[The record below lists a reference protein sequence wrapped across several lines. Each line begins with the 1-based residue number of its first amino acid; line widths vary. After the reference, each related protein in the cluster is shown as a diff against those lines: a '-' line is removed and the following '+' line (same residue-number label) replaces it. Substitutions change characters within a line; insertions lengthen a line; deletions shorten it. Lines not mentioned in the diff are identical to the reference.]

1 MHQEL
6 ARSAGARLAGGA
18 RRRLPLVAAAVLAAV
33 ALAACSSGSKSSN
46 GSTSGNSGPVTIT
59 TKSGSL
65 GTYLTDSSGKT
76 IYMFAPDTTN
86 TSTCYGACASAWPPV
101 AGSATAGSGVT
112 AGMLTTITRSDGS
125 KQASYNGHPL
135 YYYIGDSGAG
145 QTNGQNSNA
154 NGGLWWVLTPAGD
167 PIKTG

>member
-6 ARSAGARLAGGA
+6 ARTAGARLAGGA
-18 RRRLPLVAAAVLAAV
+18 RRRLSLAAAAVLAAV
-33 ALAACSSGSKSSN
+33 ALAACSSGSGGTPSS
-46 GSTSGNSGPVTIT
+46 NSGPVTVT

-65 GTYLTDSSGKT
+65 GTYLTDGSGKT
-76 IYMFAPDTTN
+76 MYMFAPDTTN
-86 TSTCYGACASAWPPV
+86 TSTCYGACATAWPPV
-101 AGSATAGSGVT
+101 AGNATAGSGVT
-112 AGMLTTITRSDGS
+112 ASMLTTITRSDGS

-135 YYYIGDSGAG
+135 YYYVGDSGAG

-154 NGGLWWVLTPAGD
+154 NGGLWWVLSPAGD